1 MERTLGLI
9 KFRENESL
17 HFKTEVLMP
26 IVRRCR
32 ACGRNN
38 RIPAEHLADTGR
50 CGACKAPLSP
60 AAEPLE
66 ADPDLFDEVIQK
78 ARVPVLAD
86 FWAAWCGPC
95 RVAAPEVA
103 RTAADMS
110 GRAIVLKVDTERY
123 PELASRFNVSGIPNF
138 VVFYRGQTV
147 KQEAGLVDHQPQTL

>member
-1 MERTLGLI
+1 
-9 KFRENESL
+9 
-17 HFKTEVLMP
+17 MP
-26 IVRRCR
+26 IVRQCR